1 MQSYLFRLL
10 AFLYGDIN
18 FRGDVIMQFILKNR
32 QCYSEVIYSLQNIL
46 FNNYHLQHFICGTY
60 RIKEYYYV

>member
-32 QCYSEVIYSLQNIL
+32 QCYSEVIYSL
-46 FNNYHLQHFICGTY
+46 
-60 RIKEYYYV
+60 